1 MVKFAFRNIV
11 KNKLYSVINITGLAV
26 SLAASVLLL
35 LWVKDELSFDSF
47 HKNTNRLF
55 VTATQVEMNG
65 KDNVFATQPGPL
77 AATAQKEVP
86 GIENF
91 CRIANNNQYNLFK
104 YNGKTFLEDKC
115 AFADASFF
123 TMFNFPLVKGNA
135 AAPFADNNCV
145 VISENTA
152 KKYFGSDDPINKVLA
167 TSDTTVFRVTGV
179 MKNIPSNSSIQYDLI
194 FPITILKDITN
205 QWGNYG
211 YRSYFLLKP
220 GTNPVVASKNLADM
234 LRRYSNIDFTK
245 NMRFIFQPILQAH
258 LYTPTGKDSGMQI
271 VQIFFIV
278 ACIILLIACI
288 NYVNLVTAR
297 AIKRAKEISMRKIIG
312 AGKWQLF
319 RQFMVESALLFLIAL
334 LFSIALIYLIMPV
347 YNQLAGKTMAFNLFS
362 PQVLGVF
369 GITMLVTLLLA
380 GIYPAL
386 LLSSFKPQAALKGQA
401 SSKMG
406 NNAIFRKVLVVIQFS
421 FSIML
426 IASTIIIG
434 NQLNYIRQKDLGYD
448 KDNVITVRMRPELA
462 QHYDAV
468 KDALLKKAG
477 VTGVTASSQGI
488 MSIGSG
494 TADIEWDG
502 KRPEQKSF
510 LINQVSVD
518 RNVFSVLHLQLNQGK
533 GFSGTPADS
542 SNFLLNE
549 TAVEQMGIKNP
560 VGKRLSFHN
569 VQGVIAG
576 VVKDFNFSDMHNKIN
591 PLIMYFGPEDNRVMY
606 VKTTTQN
613 ASAAVQ
619 SIENIWKQYCGNY
632 PFKYNFMDETF
643 NEMYKADRQVGKLFN
658 CFAVITIFI
667 SCLGL
672 LGLVTYTAETK
683 FKEIGIRKTLGAS
696 TGNIISMLS
705 RDFVQLVIIS
715 SVIASPLA
723 YTAMNKWLENYQY
736 RISINAWV
744 FVTAAVGAV
753 IIALATVGYQS
764 FRAASA
770 NPVKALKAE

>member
-47 HKNTNRLF
+47 HKNTDRLF

-65 KDNVFATQPGPL
+65 KDNVFSTQPGPL
-77 AATAQKEVP
+77 AAAAQKEVP

-91 CRIANNNQYNLFK
+91 CRISNNNQYNLFK

-123 TMFNFPLVKGNA
+123 SIFNFPLVSGNA
-135 AAPFADNNCV
+135 TKPFPDNNSV
-145 VISENTA
+145 VISESTA
-152 KKYFGSDDPINKVLA
+152 KKYFGNDDAINKVLA
-167 TSDTTVFRVTGV
+167 TSDTTIFRVTGV
-179 MKNIPSNSSIQYDLI
+179 MKDAPSNSSIQYDMV
-194 FPITILKDITN
+194 FPITILEDITN

-211 YRSYFLLKP
+211 YRSFFLLKP
-220 GTNPVVASKNLADM
+220 GTNPTVASKNMADM

-245 NMRFIFQPILQAH
+245 NMRFIFQPLLKAH
-258 LYTPTGKDSGMQI
+258 LYSPTGKDAGMQI

-319 RQFMVESALLFLIAL
+319 RQFMVESALLFFIAL

-347 YNQLAGKTMAFNLFS
+347 YNQLAGKTMVFNLFS
-362 PQVLGVF
+362 PQVLGLF
-369 GITMLVTLLLA
+369 GITMAVTLLLA

-406 NNAIFRKVLVVIQFS
+406 NNVIFRKVLVVVQFS

-468 KDALLKKAG
+468 KDALLKKTG

-488 MSIGSG
+488 VSIGSG

-502 KRPEQKSF
+502 KKPEQKSF

-518 RNVFSVLHLQLNQGK
+518 RNLPSVLHMQLSQGK

-549 TAVEQMGIKNP
+549 TAAEQMGIKNP

-569 VQGVIAG
+569 VKGVIAG
-576 VVKDFNFSDMHNKIN
+576 VVKDFHFSDMHNKIN
-591 PLIMYFGPEDNRVMY
+591 PLIMYFGPEDNRVLY
-606 VKTTTQN
+606 VKTTAQN
-613 ASAAVQ
+613 ASAALQ
-619 SIENIWKQYCGNY
+619 SIENIWKQYCGTY
-632 PFKYNFMDETF
+632 PFKYDFMDDTF
-643 NEMYKADRQVGKLFN
+643 SKMYKADQQVGKLFN

-672 LGLVTYTAETK
+672 LGLVTYTAETR

-705 RDFVQLVIIS
+705 TDFVRLVVIS

-723 YTAMNKWLENYQY
+723 YAAMNKWLENYQY

-744 FVTAAVGAV
+744 FILAAVSAV
-753 IIALATVGYQS
+753 VIALLTVGYQS
-764 FRAASA
+764 FKAASA